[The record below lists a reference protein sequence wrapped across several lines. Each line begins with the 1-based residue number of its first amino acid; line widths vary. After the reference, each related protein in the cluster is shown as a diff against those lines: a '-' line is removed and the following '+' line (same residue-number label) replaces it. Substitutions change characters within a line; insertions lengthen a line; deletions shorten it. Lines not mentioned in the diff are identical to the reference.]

1 MEELEEIVLT
11 KEGYEQKKK
20 ELEEYRRILHEQ
32 IPKSLK
38 VAKEY
43 GGELRENKEFL
54 DIQSQKEFY
63 EAEVRRLEEI
73 LDRAKVI
80 DEASISTRTAG
91 IGTRVT
97 LKDMSRKSQVTYEL
111 VGQAEVDLEANKISI
126 SSPLGKAL
134 VGRKKGEVVE
144 LETPAGKIRYSIVGI
159 QRG

>member
-1 MEELEEIVLT
+1 MEELDEIVLT
-11 KEGYEQKKK
+11 KEGYELKKK
-20 ELEEYRRILHEQ
+20 ELEEYRRILHEE

-38 VAKEY
+38 VAKEH

-63 EAEVRRLEEI
+63 EAEVRRLEEL
-73 LDRAKVI
+73 LDRAKII
-80 DEASISTRTAG
+80 DEAHISTKTVG

-97 LKDMSRKSQVTYEL
+97 LKDVSRKGQVTYE
-111 VGQAEVDLEANKISI
+111 VVSQAEVDLEANKISVT
-126 SSPLGKAL
+126 SPLGRVL

-144 LETPAGKIRYSIVGI
+144 LETPAGRIKYSIVGI

>member
-1 MEELEEIVLT
+1 MEELDEIVLT
-11 KEGYEQKKK
+11 KEGYELKKK
-20 ELEEYRRILHEQ
+20 ELEEYRRILHEE

-38 VAKEY
+38 VAKEH

-63 EAEVRRLEEI
+63 EAEVRRLEEL
-73 LDRAKVI
+73 LDRAKII
-80 DEASISTRTAG
+80 DEAHISTKTVG

-97 LKDMSRKSQVTYEL
+97 LKDVSGKGQVTYE
-111 VGQAEVDLEANKISI
+111 VVSQAEVDLEANKISVT
-126 SSPLGKAL
+126 SPLGRVL

-144 LETPAGKIRYSIVGI
+144 LETPAGKIKYSIVGI